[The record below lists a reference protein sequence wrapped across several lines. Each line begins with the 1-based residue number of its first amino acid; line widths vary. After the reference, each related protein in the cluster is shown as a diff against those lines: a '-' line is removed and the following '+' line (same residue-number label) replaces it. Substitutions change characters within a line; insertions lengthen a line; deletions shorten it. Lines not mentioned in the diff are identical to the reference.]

1 VDGLVAQFFDWKH
14 LSTFIAKF
22 HLTLPASG
30 GIFGSLSWV
39 RSVSRGRGGGGG
51 RGMALDPREPR
62 RRILLR
68 LNL

>member
-1 VDGLVAQFFDWKH
+1 MDGLVAQFFDWKH

-39 RSVSRGRGGGGG
+39 RSVSRGGWGGRERGGRLTPESPGGG
-51 RGMALDPREPR
+51 FYFV
-62 RRILLR
+62 
-68 LNL
+68 